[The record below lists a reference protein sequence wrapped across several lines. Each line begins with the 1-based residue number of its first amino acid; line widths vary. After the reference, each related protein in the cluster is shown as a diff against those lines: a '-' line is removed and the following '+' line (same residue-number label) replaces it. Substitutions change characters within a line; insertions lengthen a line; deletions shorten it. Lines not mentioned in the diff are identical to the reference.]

1 MSFANSF
8 SSFPPPGT
16 AQADDATRPPTPRP
30 IAPEAT
36 VPAVARARLG
46 LTGDDRALPSP
57 IGAAAALSEQQDV
70 RDLEI
75 VNARL
80 LDAIAAGDKLTYS
93 ALVDDSVTCFEP
105 EACGHLVRGKTFH
118 KYYFE
123 LDSSAE
129 AEPTNSTIVEP
140 LYRVFGDCAVVTYV
154 RLSQRGRA
162 TTRTE
167 ETRVWQRCAPGSDAA
182 LGRWR
187 LVHFHRSAPRNAYG

>member
-1 MSFANSF
+1 
-8 SSFPPPGT
+8 
-16 AQADDATRPPTPRP
+16 
-30 IAPEAT
+30 
-36 VPAVARARLG
+36 
-46 LTGDDRALPSP
+46 
-57 IGAAAALSEQQDV
+57 V

-105 EACGHLVRGKTFH
+105 EACGHLARGKTFH

-187 LVHFHRSAPRNAYG
+187 LVHFHRSAPRNSYG